1 MLTLENVIA
10 LYGGMESDWRQ
21 HQSGAW
27 IHAAAIIESEAKIYG
42 GVFRGGVFR
51 GGEFHDGEFRGG
63 EFRDGEFHGGEFH
76 GTPLLIEGIL
86 PWTVNVD
93 APYCLHIGCEY
104 HSLDYWDSNLETI
117 ALRHPSE
124 HALRHVPMIRQV
136 LVLARAWC
144 DANNMQTAIRSAL
157 PSTCNAQTCRR
168 LSSMSAELRCNEIE
182 SESAQ
187 SRLLHLAK
195 CAIKDAVVA
204 ERLAAERLAVKS
216 GGKPVCVNCKHLAT
230 SPCYICLHEPKPVQG
245 ELFDERVL
253 SPTHDAS
260 EA

>member
-144 DANNMQTAIRSAL
+144 DANNMQTAS
-157 PSTCNAQTCRR
+157 
-168 LSSMSAELRCNEIE
+168 
-182 SESAQ
+182 
-187 SRLLHLAK
+187 
-195 CAIKDAVVA
+195 
-204 ERLAAERLAVKS
+204 
-216 GGKPVCVNCKHLAT
+216 GKPAA
-230 SPCYICLHEPKPVQG
+230 IE
-245 ELFDERVL
+245 
-253 SPTHDAS
+253 
-260 EA
+260 